1 MKVYVSILESEIL
14 RKSVGK
20 QTTLASN
27 VCTPR
32 MQSDEEVTQLTMWTS
47 EDIVRSLPEHHECL
61 SLLISIHCLVVPAA
75 FRLFS
80 RLSQLWVVCC
90 FSFPSCEGWAR
101 TKTSCQMGWDRW
113 LRYRDKFHKLRRR
126 RYWVNPNQK
135 KSTPNLFLLLGFF
148 WFPND
153 GWLQE
158 ACGDGYMLHGG
169 GRNANNSQKRYT
181 QHWFGFAL
189 IRYLE
194 HNKRTP

>member
-27 VCTPR
+27 VCNPR

-47 EDIVRSLPEHHECL
+47 KDVVRSLPEPHECL

-135 KSTPNLFLLLGFF
+135 KSPPNLFLLLGFF

-158 ACGDGYMLHGG
+158 ACGDGYMAEAEMRTIVRKGTHSIDLVLHWYDIWNIIKGLL
-169 GRNANNSQKRYT
+169 R
-181 QHWFGFAL
+181 
-189 IRYLE
+189 
-194 HNKRTP
+194 